1 MPAHALQ
8 LDSFLQ
14 FFDSKCPSALL
25 CQAVKD
31 CNFDLVRKLV
41 QDGYDISEKDQVR
54 SLSLSLSH
62 THTFTWMMLSTTHL
76 ARTHAFVC
84 LADMSSWR
92 NRMAR
97 QRCTGPQRRRTQT
110 SYPIYLLA
118 SARPLSGVNGCN

>member
-62 THTFTWMMLSTTHL
+62 THTHVHLDDALNNTLGAHARFCLS
-76 ARTHAFVC
+76 C
-84 LADMSSWR
+84 
-92 NRMAR
+92 
-97 QRCTGPQRRRTQT
+97 
-110 SYPIYLLA
+110 
-118 SARPLSGVNGCN
+118 